1 MFASCHFFASINEKF
16 AAAIVVERVWMVSGV
31 LVHSASLQR
40 VLENNSVILKWVDVF
55 SGGTDPCGGVACA
68 SRGLGQ

>member
-1 MFASCHFFASINEKF
+1 
-16 AAAIVVERVWMVSGV
+16 MVSGV